1 MLHLLRSAV
10 NPQLGLRE
18 SVEHWDSIACML
30 REPAR
35 KRSRQLVAMTEMGV
49 LLS

>member
-1 MLHLLRSAV
+1 MLHLLQSAV

-18 SVEHWDSIACML
+18 SVEHWDIISRML
-30 REPAR
+30 QEPTR
-35 KRSRQLVAMTEMGV
+35 KRSRQLAKMTASGL